1 MERQLI
7 DKVIDEARDEGAS
20 LVIWDRRDT
29 FTVESD
35 DVKEIEANDDYLRVK
50 MQDGKAIVYVEYDYI
65 YKLVVERDRSVRAGV
80 RAGFGAAGSESARFA
95 SMISVPFLPATT
107 AARARPTKRPVSRA
121 PGMCLIC
128 ASSDAGSAISWN
140 MQSAV

>member
-7 DKVIDEARDEGAS
+7 EKVIDEARDEGSS

-35 DVKEIEANDDYLRVK
+35 DVKEIKTNADHLRVE

-80 RAGFGAAGSESARFA
+80 RAGFGAAGS
-95 SMISVPFLPATT
+95 
-107 AARARPTKRPVSRA
+107 
-121 PGMCLIC
+121 
-128 ASSDAGSAISWN
+128 
-140 MQSAV
+140 